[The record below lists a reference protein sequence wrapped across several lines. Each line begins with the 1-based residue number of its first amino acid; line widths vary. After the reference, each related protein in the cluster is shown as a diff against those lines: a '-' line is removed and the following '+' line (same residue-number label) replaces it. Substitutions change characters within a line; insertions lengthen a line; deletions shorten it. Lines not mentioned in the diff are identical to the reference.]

1 MRTAAPRDQREDG
14 FPDPPGPRRG
24 SLSRVHAPR
33 EEITRRLAERR
44 EAVLR
49 HDRSDRLVASARL
62 AVFVSALALAWLA
75 FGAGRASAAWL
86 VAPIAAFVA
95 LAVAH
100 DRVFTARSRA
110 RRAIAFHE
118 RALARLDGR
127 FAGAGTAG
135 DAYADPSH
143 PYALD
148 LDLFGKGSLFEL
160 LCAARTRPG
169 EERLASW
176 LLAPAAPDALRA
188 RQRAVAALAPR
199 LDLREDL
206 AVLGDDVRAAVDA
219 RSLAAWGE
227 EGALLE
233 PWLLPASL
241 ALATAAILTGA
252 GWAAGLGGPVPFLA
266 VLVAQWGFGR
276 TLRAPVARA
285 LGGVERPAAEL
296 RVLALL
302 LARLEHEPFEDE
314 RLRAHQAALLGGGR
328 SASGRISA
336 LVSTAARMEWARNQF
351 FAPIAF
357 ALSWMPLHAAL
368 IERWRRTS
376 GREIRGWLDA
386 AAELEALSSLA
397 GHAYEHPEDP
407 FPEIVDLEHERRAL
421 LRGEAL
427 GHPLLPRAVPND
439 VNLGGDGPRVLLV
452 SGSNMSGKSTYL
464 RTVGVNVV
472 LALAGAPVR
481 AASLRLTPLRLG
493 ATLEIQDSLQAG
505 RSRFYAEIT
514 RLKQLADIA
523 DGELPLLFL
532 LDEILH
538 GTNSHDRRIGA
549 EAVIRGF
556 VAKGAAGIVTTHD
569 LALTELAGARPTQ
582 GGAEAAGAGAREP
595 AGHEVL
601 ANAHFED
608 QVRDGEVTF
617 DFRLRPGVVTHSN
630 AIALMRAVGLRV

>member
-1 MRTAAPRDQREDG
+1 MN
-14 FPDPPGPRRG
+14 
-24 SLSRVHAPR
+24 APR
-33 EEITRRLAERR
+33 EELARRLAARQ
-44 EAVLR
+44 EAVAR
-49 HDRSDRLVASARL
+49 RDRTDRRIAAARL
-62 AVFVSALALAWLA
+62 AVFVAALALAWLA
-75 FGAGRASAAWL
+75 FGSRRLSAGWL
-86 VAPIAAFVA
+86 LVPLAVFVA
-95 LAVAH
+95 LAIVH
-100 DRVFTARSRA
+100 DRVFAARDRA
-110 RRAIAFHE
+110 RRAIVFYEH
-118 RALARLDGR
+118 ALARLEGR
-127 FAGAGTAG
+127 FAGTGTSG

-148 LDLFGKGSLFEL
+148 LDLFGTGSLFEL

-176 LLAPAAPDALRA
+176 LLGPAPPHVLRP
-188 RQRAVAALAPR
+188 RQHAVAALAPR

-227 EGALLE
+227 EHALLE

-241 ALATAAILTGA
+241 ALAGAALLAAA
-252 GWAAGLGGPVPFLA
+252 GWAAGLTGPIPFLA
-266 VLVAQWGFGR
+266 VLLGQWGFAR
-276 TLRAPVARA
+276 TLRGPMTRA

-302 LARLEHEPFEDE
+302 LARLEREPFEDE
-314 RLRAHQAALLGGGR
+314 RLREVQARLRGAGTPA
-328 SASGRISA
+328 SARIST
-336 LVSTAARMEWARNQF
+336 LVSTAARMEWARNQL

-357 ALSWMPLHAAL
+357 ALAWMPLHAAL
-368 IERWRRTS
+368 VERWRRAS
-376 GREIRGWLDA
+376 GREIHGWLDA
-386 AAELEALSSLA
+386 TAELEALSSLA

-407 FPEIVDLEHERRAL
+407 FAEIEDLGPERRAL
-421 LRGEAL
+421 LHGDAL
-427 GHPLLPRAVPND
+427 RHPLLPRAVPND
-439 VNLGGDGPRVLLV
+439 VRLGGAGPRVLLV

-481 AASLRLTPLRLG
+481 AARLRLGPVRLG
-493 ATLEIQDSLQAG
+493 ATLRIQDSLQAG

-514 RLKQLADIA
+514 RLKQLADLA
-523 DGELPLLFL
+523 GGDLPLLFL

-549 EAVIRGF
+549 EAVIRGL

-569 LALTELAGARPTQ
+569 LALTELAGTERADT
-582 GGAEAAGAGAREP
+582 
-595 AGHEVL
+595 L

-608 QVRDGEVTF
+608 QVRDGEIAF
-617 DFRLRPGVVTHSN
+617 DYLLRPGVVAHSN
-630 AIALMRAVGLRV
+630 AIALMRAVGLEV

>member
-1 MRTAAPRDQREDG
+1 
-14 FPDPPGPRRG
+14 
-24 SLSRVHAPR
+24 VHAPR

-44 EAVLR
+44 ATVAR
-49 HDRSDRLVASARL
+49 HDRSDRLIASARL

-86 VAPIAAFVA
+86 AAPLGAFVA
-95 LAVAH
+95 LAVVH
-100 DRVFTARSRA
+100 DRVFAARNRA

-127 FAGAGTAG
+127 FAGTGTTG

-148 LDLFGKGSLFEL
+148 LDLFGTGSLFEL

-176 LLAPAAPDALRA
+176 LLAPATPEALRA

-219 RSLAAWGE
+219 ESLSGWGE

-241 ALATAAILTGA
+241 ALAAAAIAAGA
-252 GWAAGLGGPVPFLA
+252 GWAAGLGGPIPFLA
-266 VLVAQWGFGR
+266 VLLGQWGFGR
-276 TLRAPVARA
+276 TLRGPVARA

-302 LARLEHEPFEDE
+302 LARLEHERFDDDL
-314 RLRAHQAALLGGGR
+314 LRARQAALLGDGHA
-328 SASGRISA
+328 ASRRISA
-336 LVSTAARMEWARNQF
+336 LVSTVARMEWARNQF

-357 ALSWMPLHAAL
+357 TLGWLPLHAAL
-368 IERWRRTS
+368 VERWRRAS
-376 GREIRGWLDA
+376 GRAIRGWLDA

-407 FPEIVDLEHERRAL
+407 FPEIEDLGPGRPPI

-427 GHPLLPRAVPND
+427 RHPLLSRAVPND
-439 VNLGGDGPRVLLV
+439 VRLGGDGPHVLLV

-481 AASLRLTPLRLG
+481 ATRLHLAPLRIG
-493 ATLEIQDSLQAG
+493 ATLKIQDSLQAG

-514 RLKQLADIA
+514 RLKQLADLA
-523 DGELPLLFL
+523 AGDLPLLFL

-549 EAVIRGF
+549 EAVIRGL
-556 VAKGAAGIVTTHD
+556 VATGAIGLVTTHD
-569 LALTELAGARPTQ
+569 LALTELAGAERAQ
-582 GGAEAAGAGAREP
+582 GQPVEAAPERAGGPGGREP
-595 AGHEVL
+595 GGRVAPRFEDAL

-608 QVRDGEVTF
+608 QVREGEIAF
-617 DFRLRPGVVTHSN
+617 DYRLRPGVVTHSN